1 MQGITN
7 STANT
12 IKTASTANSHH
23 HHHHIVL
30 ANSSNATSNG
40 GNITANGGSGSAAA
54 SSVEHCQGCLGLI
67 HDRYYLQVTDKA
79 WHLQCLR
86 CVECKSSLDSQQ
98 TCFAKDGL
106 IYCKEDYFK

>member
-1 MQGITN
+1 MQGITTSN
-7 STANT
+7 AN
-12 IKTASTANSHH
+12 IKSSNHQSA
-23 HHHHIVL
+23 HIVL
-30 ANSSNATSNG
+30 ANNNSNANG
-40 GNITANGGSGSAAA
+40 KITASGANIGCSTANGGGP
-54 SSVEHCQGCLGLI
+54 VEHCQGCLGII

-86 CVECKSSLDSQQ
+86 CVECKLSLDSQQ